1 MGQQCQQ
8 RADKAAR
15 RSTKLEKKIEKWL
28 VVESSPSA
36 GGQNWQW
43 LVVETSPAAGG
54 HSGMA
59 GGGAKSRSKVFSAAK
74 SMAAAPLRSA

>member
-43 LVVETSPAAGG
+43 LVVESSPAAGG

-59 GGGAKSRSKVFSAAK
+59 GGEAKSRSKVFSAAK
-74 SMAAAPLRSA
+74 LMAAALLRSA